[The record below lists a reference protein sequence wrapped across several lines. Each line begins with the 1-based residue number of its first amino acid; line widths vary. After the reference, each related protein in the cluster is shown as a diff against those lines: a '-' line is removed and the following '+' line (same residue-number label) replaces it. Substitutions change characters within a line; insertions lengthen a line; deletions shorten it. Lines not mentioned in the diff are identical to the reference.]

1 MPYIHFDEAK
11 RAAEQAVASWL
22 ATAPAVEKVLLV
34 RDLFGKF
41 RLAIWTPGQIETAE
55 IARRLAEQ
63 CDGWWTGEVLHL
75 EQSDEVT
82 RKLYDDVA
90 AQARPVGDEP
100 RLLVLDRHR
109 TRTGWFVDENEPLW
123 PVPEAG
129 PPIIVFYSFKGGL
142 GRSTCLAA
150 LAIQRARAGERV
162 CVLDLDLDSP
172 GIGRLVAADSQGLTA
187 SWGVVD
193 YLVEQAP
200 PEAPLADYY
209 HRCDRVAGSGELIV
223 FPAGRVDE
231 AYADKLARVDMEDS
245 SSVRTAALGK
255 LLERVRDELKPHWV
269 LMDART
275 GLSDSAGRLLSG
287 LAHLHVLLGTTQDQS
302 WHGLNRVLDRLGKD
316 RVERGLPQ
324 HEVLMVQ
331 AMVPVGGEAG
341 RFARDG
347 FLARAEREFGDR
359 YYAEAGQDDA
369 AEFWTT
375 DDTRY
380 EHEAAWVF
388 PDDAAGFW
396 TTDDMDS
403 RVAPHV
409 PVAIDYEQKLAD
421 FADIEAV
428 ADLLCGGSYAEL
440 ATRIVERFEAE
451 SNA

>member
-1 MPYIHFDEAK
+1 MPYMHFDEAK
-11 RAAEQAVASWL
+11 ADAVKAVAEWVGS
-22 ATAPAVEKVLLV
+22 APDLERVLLV

-41 RLAIWTPGQIETAE
+41 RLALWRSGAADVDRIDQS
-55 IARRLAEQ
+55 LAEH
-63 CDGWWTGEVLHL
+63 CGPWWSGEI
-75 EQSDEVT
+75 ERMDEVDELT
-82 RKLYDDVA
+82 RKLYEDVA
-90 AQARPVGDEP
+90 AQARPVADEP

-109 TRTGWFVDENEPLW
+109 TRTGWFVDEDEPLW
-123 PVPEAG
+123 PVSQIG

-142 GRSTCLAA
+142 GRSTSLAA
-150 LAIQRARAGERV
+150 FGVQRARAGERV

-172 GIGRLVAADSQGLTA
+172 GIGRLLAADSEGLTA

-255 LLERVRDELKPHWV
+255 LLERVRDELKPHWI

-302 WHGLNRVLDRLGKD
+302 WQGLNRVLDRLGKD

-324 HEVLMVQ
+324 NEVLMVQ
-331 AMVPVGGEAG
+331 AMIPVGADAG
-341 RFARDG
+341 RLARDA
-347 FLARAEREFGDR
+347 FLARAEREFTDR
-359 YYAEAGQDDA
+359 YYAEADGDA
-369 AEFWTT
+369 ASL
-375 DDTRY
+375 
-380 EHEAAWVF
+380 
-388 PDDAAGFW
+388 W

-421 FADIEAV
+421 FPDIEAV
-428 ADLLCGGSYAEL
+428 ADLLCTGSYAEL
-440 ATRIVERFEAE
+440 ATRIVERFERE
-451 SNA
+451 SDA

>member
-1 MPYIHFDEAK
+1 MPYLHFDEAK
-11 RAAEQAVASWL
+11 AYAVRAVAEWL
-22 ATAPAVEKVLLV
+22 GSAPDLERALLV

-41 RLAIWTPGQIETAE
+41 RLALWRSGAADVGKVGQS
-55 IARRLAEQ
+55 LAER
-63 CDGWWTGEVLHL
+63 CGPWWSGEI
-75 EQSDEVT
+75 ERMDEVDELT

-90 AQARPVGDEP
+90 AQARPVADEP

-109 TRTGWFVDENEPLW
+109 TRTGWFVDEDEPLW
-123 PVPEAG
+123 PVPQIG

-150 LAIQRARAGERV
+150 FGVQRARAGERV

-172 GIGRLVAADSQGLTA
+172 GIGRLLAADSEGLTA

-302 WHGLNRVLDRLGKD
+302 WQGLNRVLDRLGKD

-331 AMVPVGGEAG
+331 AMIPVGADAG
-341 RFARDG
+341 RLARDA
-347 FLARAEREFGDR
+347 FLARAEREFTDR
-359 YYAEAGQDDA
+359 YYAEADGDA
-369 AEFWTT
+369 ASL
-375 DDTRY
+375 
-380 EHEAAWVF
+380 
-388 PDDAAGFW
+388 W

-421 FADIEAV
+421 FPDIETV
-428 ADLLCGGSYAEL
+428 ADLLCSASYAEL
-440 ATRIVERFEAE
+440 ATRIVERFERE
-451 SNA
+451 SDA

>member
-1 MPYIHFDEAK
+1 MPYLHFDEAK
-11 RAAEQAVASWL
+11 ADAVKAVAEWL
-22 ATAPAVEKVLLV
+22 GSAPDLERALLV

-41 RLAIWTPGQIETAE
+41 RLALWRSGAADVGRIGQS
-55 IARRLAEQ
+55 LAER
-63 CDGWWTGEVLHL
+63 CGPWWSGEI
-75 EQSDEVT
+75 ERMDEVDELT
-82 RKLYDDVA
+82 RKLYEDVA
-90 AQARPVGDEP
+90 AQARPVADEP

-109 TRTGWFVDENEPLW
+109 TRTGWFVDEDEPLW
-123 PVPEAG
+123 PVSDAA

-172 GIGRLVAADSQGLTA
+172 GIGRLLTADSEGLTA

-255 LLERVRDELKPHWV
+255 LLERVRDELEPHWI
-269 LMDART
+269 LLDART

-302 WHGLNRVLDRLGKD
+302 WQGLNRVLDRLGKD
-316 RVERGLPQ
+316 RVVRGLPQ

-331 AMVPVGGEAG
+331 AMIPVGADAG
-341 RFARDG
+341 RLARDA
-347 FLARAEREFGDR
+347 FLARAEREFTDR
-359 YYAEAGQDDA
+359 YYAEADADA
-369 AEFWTT
+369 A
-375 DDTRY
+375 
-380 EHEAAWVF
+380 AL
-388 PDDAAGFW
+388 W

-409 PVAIDYEQKLAD
+409 PVGIDYEQKLAD
-421 FADIEAV
+421 FPDIEAV
-428 ADLLCGGSYAEL
+428 ADLLCTGSYAEL
-440 ATRIVERFEAE
+440 ATRIVERFEREPDA
-451 SNA
+451 